1 MKVASFDPAVREH
14 RRPVVPA
21 DAALHQSGDPVNS
34 PMPTIV
40 HKNAYPI

>member
-21 DAALHQSGDPVNS
+21 DAALHQVGTRLNS
-34 PMPTIV
+34 PAPTIV
-40 HKNAYPI
+40 RKNV